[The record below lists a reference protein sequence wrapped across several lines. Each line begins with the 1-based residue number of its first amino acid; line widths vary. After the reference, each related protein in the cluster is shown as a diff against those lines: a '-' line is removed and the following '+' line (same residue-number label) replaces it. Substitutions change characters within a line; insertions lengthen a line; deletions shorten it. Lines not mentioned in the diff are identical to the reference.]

1 MPPFLHF
8 GFRSRFMRYLSL
20 LFKIILF
27 LLLLGFAVKN
37 TETAVLHYYLGYEW
51 QAPLVLILL
60 VFFCAGAAV
69 GFIVSLTYIFRQ
81 KRKMLSLERELR
93 LKGQETDKSRN
104 EV

>member
-1 MPPFLHF
+1 MPPLLHI
-8 GFRSRFMRYLSL
+8 GFCRGDMRYLSWF
-20 LFKIILF
+20 FKIILF

-69 GFIVSLTYIFRQ
+69 GVIASLSYIFRQ
-81 KRKMLSLERELR
+81 KRKMLSLKRELR
-93 LKGQETDKSRN
+93 LKDQDNRQTAQ
-104 EV
+104 

>member
-1 MPPFLHF
+1 LLHI
-8 GFRSRFMRYLSL
+8 GFRRGDMRYLSW

-37 TETAVLHYYLGYEW
+37 TETAVLRYYLGYEW

-69 GFIVSLTYIFRQ
+69 GIVASLSYLFKQR
-81 KRKMLSLERELR
+81 REMLTLKRELR
-93 LKGQETDKSRN
+93 LKEQENRQTAQ
-104 EV
+104 

>member
-1 MPPFLHF
+1 M
-8 GFRSRFMRYLSL
+8 
-20 LFKIILF
+20 LF

-37 TETAVLHYYLGYEW
+37 TETAVLRYYLGYEW

-69 GFIVSLTYIFRQ
+69 GVIACLSYIFRQ

-93 LKGQETDKSRN
+93 LKDQETDKPRN
-104 EV
+104 DV

>member
-1 MPPFLHF
+1 
-8 GFRSRFMRYLSL
+8 MRYLSW

-69 GFIVSLTYIFRQ
+69 GIVAILSYLFKQR
-81 KRKMLSLERELR
+81 REMLSLKRELR
-93 LKGQETDKSRN
+93 LKEQENRQTAH
-104 EV
+104 

>member
-1 MPPFLHF
+1 MLHI
-8 GFRSRFMRYLSL
+8 GFRRGDMRYLSW

-37 TETAVLHYYLGYEW
+37 TETAVLRYYLGYEW

-69 GFIVSLTYIFRQ
+69 GIVASLSYLFKQR
-81 KRKMLSLERELR
+81 REMLTLKRELR
-93 LKGQETDKSRN
+93 LKEQENRQTAQ
-104 EV
+104 

>member
-1 MPPFLHF
+1 
-8 GFRSRFMRYLSL
+8 MRYLSWL
-20 LFKIILF
+20 LKFILF

-69 GFIVSLTYIFRQ
+69 GIVASLSYLFRQ
-81 KRKMLSLERELR
+81 RREMLLLKRELR
-93 LKGQETDKSRN
+93 LKGQENRQTAQ
-104 EV
+104 

>member
-1 MPPFLHF
+1 
-8 GFRSRFMRYLSL
+8 MRYLSW

-37 TETAVLHYYLGYEW
+37 TETVVLHYYLGYEW

-69 GFIVSLTYIFRQ
+69 GIVASLSYLFRQ
-81 KRKMLSLERELR
+81 RREMLSLKREVR
-93 LKGQETDKSRN
+93 LKEQENRQTAQ
-104 EV
+104 

>member
-1 MPPFLHF
+1 
-8 GFRSRFMRYLSL
+8 MRYLSW

-60 VFFCAGAAV
+60 VFFCAGAVV
-69 GFIVSLTYIFRQ
+69 GIVATLSYLFRQ
-81 KRKMLSLERELR
+81 RREILLLKRELR
-93 LKGQETDKSRN
+93 VKEQENRRTAQ
-104 EV
+104 

>member
-1 MPPFLHF
+1 
-8 GFRSRFMRYLSL
+8 MRYLSW

-37 TETAVLHYYLGYEW
+37 TETVVLHYYLGYEW

-69 GFIVSLTYIFRQ
+69 GIVASLSYLFRQ
-81 KRKMLSLERELR
+81 RREMLSLKRELR
-93 LKGQETDKSRN
+93 LKEQENRQTAQ
-104 EV
+104 

>member
-1 MPPFLHF
+1 MPPLLHI
-8 GFRSRFMRYLSL
+8 GFRRGDMRYLSW

-37 TETAVLHYYLGYEW
+37 TETAVLRYYLGYEW

-69 GFIVSLTYIFRQ
+69 GIVASLSYLFKQR
-81 KRKMLSLERELR
+81 REMLTLKRELR
-93 LKGQETDKSRN
+93 LKEQENRQTAQ
-104 EV
+104 

>member
-1 MPPFLHF
+1 MPPLLHI
-8 GFRSRFMRYLSL
+8 GIRRGDMRYLSW

-37 TETAVLHYYLGYEW
+37 TETAVLRYYLGYEW

-69 GFIVSLTYIFRQ
+69 GVIASLSYIFKQRS
-81 KRKMLSLERELR
+81 KMLSLKRELR
-93 LKGQETDKSRN
+93 LKGEENGQT
-104 EV
+104 VQ